1 MAMPPKK
8 ITVPPGSELG
18 ALLEAAAKAP
28 VLLEKDGVR
37 YRVTRIDDDVWA
49 AYDPVAARRGIR
61 AAGGS
66 WRGVDAEALKAA
78 LYRAREEGTRPP
90 GRP

>member
-1 MAMPPKK
+1 MAATTKTIRVLPD
-8 ITVPPGSELG
+8 SEL
-18 ALLEAAAKAP
+18 ARLLEEAADGP
-28 VLLEKDGVR
+28 LLLEKDGVR
-37 YRVTRIDDDVWA
+37 YRLDRDDGDVWA
-49 AYDPVAARRGIR
+49 GYDPVAALEGIR

-90 GRP
+90 DRP